1 MTFETALITGH
12 TGLKGSWLSL
22 FLSQQGTKVNG
33 FSDRVHGQSH
43 YELAKLA
50 DIFEAE
56 NWGDIT
62 DPSAVSTAL
71 QASKSSTIF
80 HFAAQSLV
88 IEAAK
93 HPQDTFDVNLGG
105 TWNVLRAFSQSE
117 SADHLI
123 IATTDKVY
131 GSKTATKGFM
141 ESDPLSGTEPYSQ
154 SKVLADLLSS
164 QYPLP
169 LGKRVTVARAGNV
182 VGGGDHNLSR
192 LVPEVVYKSKSGI
205 SLRRPEARRP
215 WQHALDVANAYQ
227 AIGINYDSPS
237 SIFNIGPSET
247 VGLTALEVA
256 EIGLRVLG
264 ETAEVRVDEKADY
277 SFETGDLR
285 LDSSKIAKE
294 IGWSPILD
302 QTESITKA
310 FEWHSRVRKGESA
323 RAVSLDQIDFFM
335 RSF

>member
-1 MTFETALITGH
+1 MTFDSALITGH

-22 FLSQQGTKVNG
+22 FLSQHGIRVNG
-33 FSDRVHGQSH
+33 FSDRVHDQSH

-50 DIFEAE
+50 EIFETE
-56 NWGDIT
+56 HWGDVS
-62 DPSAVSTAL
+62 DPSTVNKAL
-71 QASKSSTIF
+71 QASKSGTIF

-93 HPQDTFDVNLGG
+93 NPRDTFDVNLGG

-117 SADHLI
+117 SAKHLI
-123 IATTDKVY
+123 VATTDKVY
-131 GSKTATKGFM
+131 GSKTAQKGFK
-141 ESDPLSGTEPYSQ
+141 ESDSLSGTEPYSQ

-169 LGKRVTVARAGNV
+169 LGKRVTVVRAGNV

-205 SLRRPEARRP
+205 RLRRPEARRP
-215 WQHALDVANAYQ
+215 WQHTLDVANAYK
-227 AIGINYDSPS
+227 AIGINSDAPS

-247 VGLTALEVA
+247 VGLTALEVV
-256 EIGLRVLG
+256 EIGLRVLR

-302 QTESITKA
+302 QTESIKKT
-310 FEWHSRVRKGESA
+310 FEWHSRVNEGESA
-323 RAVSLDQIDFFM
+323 RVVSLEQIDSFI
-335 RSF
+335 RSL